1 MTGVAASAGAI
12 FGFLSVALGAF
23 GAHALRARLSP
34 EMQSIYATA
43 IQYAFYHAIALVAVA
58 VLARVFPDFRAQT
71 PTYAFIAGIL
81 IFSGS
86 LIILALTET
95 RMWGAVTPI
104 GGVAFLVGWGALAWS
119 GVRGSFS

>member
-23 GAHALRARLSP
+23 GAHALRERLTP
-34 EMQSIYATA
+34 AMQAIYTTA
-43 IQYAFYHAIALVAVA
+43 IQYAFYHALALLVVAA
-58 VLARVFPDFRAQT
+58 LARAFPDFRAQI
-71 PTYAFIAGIL
+71 PTYAFIVGII

-86 LIILALTET
+86 LIILSLTET

-104 GGVAFLVGWGALAWS
+104 GGLAFLVGWGTLTWS
-119 GVRGSFS
+119 GLRGTFS